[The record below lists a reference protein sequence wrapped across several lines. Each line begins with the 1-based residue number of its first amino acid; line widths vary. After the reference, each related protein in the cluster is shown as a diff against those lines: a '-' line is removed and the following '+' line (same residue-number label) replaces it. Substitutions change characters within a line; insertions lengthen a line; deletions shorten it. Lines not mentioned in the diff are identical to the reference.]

1 MIHKTLELPGKIEQT
16 VRTED
21 VTKNNEFQRMNL
33 VNIVLSPAKLNYDVH
48 KIMNFNRSFQII
60 LNKITYMIMLPLQ
73 PV

>member
-21 VTKNNEFQRMNL
+21 VTKNNESQRMNL